1 MRSEA
6 AAKLPLILPQF
17 SSRCTVFFVASLNSY
32 EQTAILN
39 VCCNTDPTVAWKVA
53 RKCENLCLN
62 SLRDVLSIW
71 HCKQCFSLRNEP
83 ICIKGHLGDFRNI
96 KTIIL
101 YFGKQNLREFWSLFS
116 RLLFNKNTSSLKFE
130 FMLRVH
136 FK

>member
-1 MRSEA
+1 MTKPGKFQRDIVNPHIFTSI
-6 AAKLPLILPQF
+6 LIRPQF

-83 ICIKGHLGDFRNI
+83 ICIKGHLGDLEISKQSYF
-96 KTIIL
+96 IL
-101 YFGKQNLREFWSLFS
+101 GS
-116 RLLFNKNTSSLKFE
+116 RI
-130 FMLRVH
+130 
-136 FK
+136 